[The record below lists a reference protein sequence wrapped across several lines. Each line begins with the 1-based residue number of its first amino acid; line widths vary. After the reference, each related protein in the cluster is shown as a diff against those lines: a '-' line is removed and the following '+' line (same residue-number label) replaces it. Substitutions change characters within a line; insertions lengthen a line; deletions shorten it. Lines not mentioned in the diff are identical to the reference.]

1 MENVMEYVLNAY
13 VILTS
18 VVTIASIVAN
28 YTDTPKDDVWVAK
41 AYKLMESLAFLNG
54 KAKQL

>member
-1 MENVMEYVLNAY
+1 MEYVLNAY

-28 YTDTPKDDVWVAK
+28 YTDTPKDDAAIK
-41 AYKLMESLAFLNG
+41 KLYDLLEMFAFLKGG
-54 KAKQL
+54 KAKQP

>member
-1 MENVMEYVLNAY
+1 MEYVFSAY

-18 VVTIASIVAN
+18 VVTIASIIAN

-41 AYKLMESLAFLNG
+41 AYKVLEMFAFLNN
-54 KAKQL
+54 KAKQ

>member
-1 MENVMEYVLNAY
+1 MDYLLNAY
-13 VILTS
+13 IVITS
-18 VVTIASIVAN
+18 LVTAASVIAN

-41 AYKLMESLAFLNG
+41 AYKLMETFAFLNN

>member
-1 MENVMEYVLNAY
+1 MEYVFSAY

-18 VVTIASIVAN
+18 VVTIASIIAN

-41 AYKLMESLAFLNG
+41 AYKVLEMFAFLNN
-54 KAKQL
+54 KAKQK